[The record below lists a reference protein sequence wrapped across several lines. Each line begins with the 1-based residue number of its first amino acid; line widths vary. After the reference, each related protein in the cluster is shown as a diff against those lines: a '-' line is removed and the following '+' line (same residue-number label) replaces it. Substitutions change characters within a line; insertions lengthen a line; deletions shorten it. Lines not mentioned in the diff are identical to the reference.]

1 MRAAIR
7 QEQIVEAAFA
17 LLDEG
22 GIEGVSLRKLACRLG
37 IRAPSLYWHFSSK
50 QALVDAMAD
59 ALIGEVAREIPEG
72 QHWRATLHQI
82 ARECR
87 QGFKSHRDG
96 ARVYAGTYIASENVL
111 RLGEATIA
119 ALVGAGAPVEFAATT
134 AFDLIYY
141 VIGFV
146 IEEQALPDGV
156 CDMAGL
162 QQAFMD
168 LAQAKFPY
176 CWEARDLLTEPG
188 FEARFGNGVDLL
200 LDGVE
205 QRLRIAGA
213 DADVR

>member
-17 LLDEG
+17 LLDES
-22 GIEGVSLRKLACRLG
+22 GIEGVSLRKVACRLG

-59 ALIGEVAREIPEG
+59 ALIRDVAREIPEG
-72 QHWRATLHQI
+72 QQWRATLHQI
-82 ARECR
+82 AREFR

-111 RLGEATIA
+111 RVGEATIA
-119 ALVGAGAPVEFAATT
+119 ALVSAGAQVEFAATT

-146 IEEQALPDGV
+146 IEEQALPDGA
-156 CDMAGL
+156 CDMAGV
-162 QQAFMD
+162 QQAFLE
-168 LAQAKFPY
+168 LAQARYPY
-176 CWEARDLLTEPG
+176 CWQARDVLSEPG

-213 DADVR
+213 DVDVR